1 MKKDFRKSLPPLT
14 RTRLH
19 ELAMRYVARY
29 AATRFMLEQ
38 TLQRHVIR
46 AKRARQ
52 EFSEAETK
60 KWITEIAE
68 ECTRKGYVNDQSFA
82 ESTLRV
88 GQKSGWS
95 KLRIAQKLMIKGIA
109 KETVRTLLSE
119 GNDDMQ
125 AALIFARRKA
135 LGCWRKKKD
144 TDPRKEM
151 EKLCRA
157 GFTPEMARKVIRMS
171 KDQWLET
178 EEELRTKYA

>member
-1 MKKDFRKSLPPLT
+1 MRKDFRKSLPPLT
-14 RTRLH
+14 RSRLH

-46 AKRARQ
+46 AKRFGQ
-52 EFSEAETK
+52 EISETETK
-60 KWITEIAE
+60 KWIAEITG
-68 ECTRKGYVNDQSFA
+68 ECVRKGYVNDQSFA
-82 ESTLRV
+82 ESTLRI

-95 KLRIAQKLMIKGIA
+95 KQRIAQKLTLKGIA

-125 AALIFARRKA
+125 AALIFTRRKA
-135 LGCWRKKKD
+135 LGCWRKKD

-157 GFTPEMARKVIRMS
+157 GFTPELARKVIRMS

-178 EEELRTKYA
+178 EEELRTRYA